1 MTAWVSVVTFRRI
14 ATPLPP
20 EARIPMLGRG
30 RRFTSARRAAHDG
43 HGQTMDAAGT
53 RATERRAPVAPADAR
68 RLVQSGVVV
77 TVEESPQR
85 AFKLVV
91 APRDG

>member
-1 MTAWVSVVTFRRI
+1 
-14 ATPLPP
+14 
-20 EARIPMLGRG
+20 
-30 RRFTSARRAAHDG
+30 
-43 HGQTMDAAGT
+43 MDAAGT